1 MGPSSSHPPRK
12 RKSCIRYD
20 IPGHAHALTFTCF
33 RGQPLLSRDRSRQW
47 LVDAISRART
57 NLAFDLWGYVIMPE
71 HVHLLIYPQADDYAI
86 SEILT
91 AIKRPVARAALDHVR
106 THAPTFLRAMRDEQ
120 PNGRIAHRFWQRGGG
135 YDRNLC
141 SAETIRATLDYIHAN
156 PVRRGLVESAEDWH
170 WSSAGY
176 YVLGRAEPLKPD
188 ADSIP
193 PWDGT
198 ADVQRGRLRT

>member
-1 MGPSSSHPPRK
+1 MHPAPSNQPHK

-33 RGQPLLSRDRSRQW
+33 RSQPLLSRDRSRQW
-47 LVDAISRART
+47 LVDAIHAARHD
-57 NLAFDLWGYVIMPE
+57 LAFDLWGYVIMPE
-71 HVHLLIYPQADDYAI
+71 HVHLLIFPRADDSAI

-91 AIKRPVARAALDHVR
+91 AIKRPVGRAALDHVR
-106 THAPTFLRAMRDEQ
+106 THAPAFLRAMRDEQ

-141 SAETIRATLDYIHAN
+141 SAEIVRATLDYIHAN
-156 PVRRGLVESAEDWH
+156 PVRRGLVDSAEDWY

-176 YVLGRAEPLKPD
+176 YALGRVEPLKPD
-188 ADSIP
+188 DDSIP
-193 PWDGT
+193 PLDGNP
-198 ADVQRGRLRT
+198 DVQRGRLRT